1 MVLTLFSRGFLH
13 LSRDA
18 ALNSPFHQTFADL
31 NRKLLISKHSWA
43 EQPAASPS
51 DSCSQTVAAI
61 LCAAARKRT
70 QSGLSPPVH
79 HVVVPQ
85 AMGAKTWL
93 QQWSGVSS
101 FATFKL
107 LSPLPPPQSA
117 METYYCLIHPNP
129 TAKFSAL
136 GTLLLRE
143 FPMNYKVGAF
153 K

>member
-1 MVLTLFSRGFLH
+1 MDFSTSLGMLLWTPHSIKHSLTLTENCS
-13 LSRDA
+13 SQ
-18 ALNSPFHQTFADL
+18 NSL
-31 NRKLLISKHSWA
+31 A

-51 DSCSQTVAAI
+51 ASCSQPGVAI
-61 LCAAARKRT
+61 LCAAAREGT
-70 QSGLSPPVH
+70 ESGLSPPAH
-79 HVVVPQ
+79 HAVVPQ
-85 AMGAKTWL
+85 AIEAKIWL